1 MGGEPFAG
9 QHLVAMSDENR
20 LEGESFGSMG
30 SSEVLLTQST
40 MVTLNPRAKAAVE
53 SEPSSDQ
60 HATGHYRMLKK
71 VGEGGMGEVWA
82 AEQLEPVKRKVAIK
96 VIKRGMDSKQ
106 VLARFEAERQA
117 LAMMNH
123 PAVAS
128 VFGAGHTERGRP
140 FFAMEYVEGE
150 PINTYCDK
158 HRLNLVHRL
167 QLFIKVCE
175 GVQHAHQKGVIHR
188 DLKPSNILVTTAR
201 NAEPLPKIIDFGVAK
216 AMDHTLTDSTLQT
229 EAGQMVGT
237 PAYMSPEQASMGARD
252 VDTRSDVYSLGVVL
266 YELLSGVLPI
276 DLQWLRRAGP
286 VEFQRRLR
294 EDDLTRPSARYEQLD
309 TVAHGIADQRRT
321 MQTGLVRRLRGD
333 LDWIAMK
340 ALEKEKSRR
349 YSSPIDLAED
359 IRRHLDNEPVL
370 AGSPGAAYLLTKF
383 VRRHKLGVAAGGA
396 VLLALILG
404 AGGMMLGLVRATE
417 AEQAALAA
425 RDIAV
430 AERDRASQAR
440 DEVEE
445 VVEFLI
451 DLFEN
456 SDPEENLG
464 TTMTAREILDR
475 GAQRISTN
483 LHTQPSTRARMMQT
497 MGTVY
502 QSLGLYDQAET
513 LKTQALEIRRTE
525 QGRAHPETAGS
536 LDSLAS
542 LAFVQARYDRAEALS
557 REALAIY
564 RDYYGDLHPDSVGA
578 LSDVGV
584 ALSGKGDSAETEK
597 IWRQTLEMAR
607 RIPDLDKRD
616 LELYVRRMAIVLD
629 RRGQGQEA
637 GPLYRESLAL
647 SQEIYGSVHPRVA
660 IALDN
665 LAIYLDF
672 AGELAEAQKY
682 YRASLKM
689 LQQVYG
695 PDHPEVAQTSANLAD
710 FLTYSVTDGKEPDR
724 VAEARTLYTT
734 ALRINRRYRPD
745 HPFVGDNLLGLAEL
759 AHRASNQTSSKAL
772 VEEALEIYHRKLPQ
786 DHIKI
791 ASANLFYGEILLARR
806 ALADAEVPLLSAYEV
821 LSKSDLPEEEL
832 PAVVEKLIEV
842 YAGLRRDEDVTRFRE
857 IQSRLTGSGSGP

>member
-1 MGGEPFAG
+1 MSQDRIQGDSFEVTDSGE
-9 QHLVAMSDENR
+9 L
-20 LEGESFGSMG
+20 
-30 SSEVLLTQST
+30 LLTQST
-40 MVTLNPRAKAAVE
+40 MVTLNPNAEATPDAE
-53 SEPSSDQ
+53 IPSEQ
-60 HATGHYRMLKK
+60 RATGHYRMLKK

-82 AEQLEPVKRKVAIK
+82 AEQLDPVKRKVAIK

-117 LAMMNH
+117 LALMNH

-150 PINTYCDK
+150 PINAYCDK
-158 HRLNLVHRL
+158 HRLNLVQRL

-237 PAYMSPEQASMGARD
+237 PAYMSPEQASMSARD

-266 YELLSGVLPI
+266 YELLTGVLPI
-276 DLQWLRRAGP
+276 DLKWLRRAGP
-286 VEFQRRLR
+286 VQFQRRLR
-294 EDDLTRPSARYEQLD
+294 EEDPTRPSARYEQLD
-309 TVAHGIADQRRT
+309 SQAQAIADQRRT

-333 LDWIAMK
+333 LDWITMK
-340 ALEKEKSRR
+340 ALEKERSRR

-370 AGSPGAAYLLTKF
+370 AGSPGMWYPLVKF
-383 VRRHKLGVAAGGA
+383 MRRHKFGVAAGGA
-396 VLLALILG
+396 VALALLIG
-404 AGGMMLGLVRATE
+404 AGGMVLGFVRATE

-430 AERDRASQAR
+430 AERDRANQAR
-440 DEVEE
+440 NEVEE

-451 DLFEN
+451 DLFEI

-464 TTMTAREILDR
+464 AAVTAREILDR
-475 GAQRISTN
+475 GALRIADN
-483 LHTQPSTRARMMQT
+483 LNTQPTTRARMMQT
-497 MGTVY
+497 IGMVY
-502 QSLGLYDQAET
+502 QSLGLYDQAEG
-513 LKTQALEIRRTE
+513 LKNQALELRRQAHGE
-525 QGRAHPETAGS
+525 GHPEVARS

-542 LAFVQARYDRAEALS
+542 LAFVQARYDQAEALS

-564 RDYYGDLHPDSVGA
+564 RSHHGDLHPSSVGA

-584 ALSGKGDSAETEK
+584 AISGKGDSVETEQ
-597 IWRQTLEMAR
+597 IWRETLDRAR
-607 RIPDLDKRD
+607 QIPDLDKED

-629 RRGQGQEA
+629 RRGKAEEA

-647 SQEIYGSVHPRVA
+647 SREVYGDVHPRVA

-672 AGELAEAQKY
+672 QGELEEAEKY
-682 YRASLKM
+682 YRESLKM
-689 LQQVYG
+689 LRQVYG

-710 FLTYSVTDGKEPDR
+710 FLTYSLSSSDNSQEQL
-724 VAEARTLYTT
+724 AEAQKLYSH
-734 ALRINRRYRPD
+734 ALRVNRRYRPD
-745 HPFVGDNLLGLAEL
+745 HPYVGDNLLGLAEL
-759 AHRASNQTSSKAL
+759 AERNANMTRAENL
-772 VEEALEIYHRKLPQ
+772 VTEALDIYQLKLSE
-786 DHIKI
+786 DHAKV
-791 ASANLFYGEILLARR
+791 ASANLVYAEILMSRG
-806 ALADAEVPLLSAYEV
+806 ALSTAEAPLLAAFKT
-821 LSKSDLPEEEL
+821 LSDSDLPEEEL
-832 PAVVEKLIEV
+832 PVAVNRLIEL
-842 YAGLRRDEDVTRFRE
+842 YDRLDRNEDAATFRD
-857 IQSRLTGSGSGP
+857 IQSDLVQQETTIPSPVTSDG